1 MPPIFVALPVAIALV
16 IAVTIALPV
25 ELLHRCMS
33 NPASLLPPVW
43 SLALSHLHPD
53 HVRRPL
59 YRIQV
64 KHCLGWQLT
73 VQFIIT
79 TLVCERKRE

>member
-1 MPPIFVALPVAIALV
+1 MPPIFVALPVAIALVIAITIALV

-33 NPASLLPPVW
+33 NPASLLPPVR

-64 KHCLGWQLT
+64 KHWDSIAAHCT
-73 VQFIIT
+73 I
-79 TLVCERKRE
+79 